1 MWIDDSEFEGTLK
14 HFPLRRDKHGA
25 RRSERPRGP
34 PTHQQPSVRTKHLL
48 RVPFLWAPLRV
59 CTNPWPLICSA
70 IILKAGEETV
80 SVRNKEAL
88 TVNHSTAR
96 DGRAAL
102 QRLRGDR
109 VAAFFIKRSVVVNQ
123 PSLSFRGKNLHERSV
138 FVCFIIILGKDSR
151 IFPLLTW
158 RQNRVVLMKHLSVP
172 CYSLLISLCSLDQE
186 SLRSQGFTCRS
197 EKSLSLC
204 DREMFLMSLIFNKT
218 PVSNCCCEGKILHSY
233 NSNSSQHSPDVFI
246 VR

>member
-1 MWIDDSEFEGTLK
+1 MKQRGWMWIDDSEFEGTLK

-59 CTNPWPLICSA
+59 CTDPWPLICSA

-123 PSLSFRGKNLHERSV
+123 PSLSFRGKSTWALSV
-138 FVCFIIILGKDSR
+138 CLFYHNSWQRQQNISSSYLEAESCRLDEAFIRAVLFSSYL
-151 IFPLLTW
+151 PLLARPGVSEVSGIHIQVW
-158 RQNRVVLMKHLSVP
+158 E
-172 CYSLLISLCSLDQE
+172 ISF
-186 SLRSQGFTCRS
+186 SLRQRNV
-197 EKSLSLC
+197 
-204 DREMFLMSLIFNKT
+204 FN
-218 PVSNCCCEGKILHSY
+218 
-233 NSNSSQHSPDVFI
+233 VFNL
-246 VR
+246 